1 MGHMYFVR
9 HGQTV
14 WNVENKICGSTDI
27 DLTEK
32 GHEQAVETGKKIL
45 SENIK
50 ADIILYSPLMRAE
63 KTAKH
68 ISEITGIP
76 AKAESLFKEFLM
88 PQMQAIKVAQ
98 NQNCLILQMDLVS
111 SSYRTNI
118 HEFIVTHFLLEN
130 LFEVCKVLL
139 FFLKWLPISLGKKQL
154 TL

>member
-1 MGHMYFVR
+1 MIFTVGSIKIVFRKTARRTLMGHMYFVR

-76 AKAESLFKEFLM
+76 AKAE
-88 PQMQAIKVAQ
+88 P
-98 NQNCLILQMDLVS
+98 
-111 SSYRTNI
+111 R
-118 HEFIVTHFLLEN
+118 
-130 LFEVCKVLL
+130 
-139 FFLKWLPISLGKKQL
+139 L
-154 TL
+154 TEQKLWKI

>member
-45 SENIK
+45 SGNIK

-68 ISEITGIP
+68 ISGNHGNSCKSRAEI
-76 AKAESLFKEFLM
+76 
-88 PQMQAIKVAQ
+88 
-98 NQNCLILQMDLVS
+98 N
-111 SSYRTNI
+111 RTKLWKI
-118 HEFIVTHFLLEN
+118 
-130 LFEVCKVLL
+130 
-139 FFLKWLPISLGKKQL
+139 
-154 TL
+154 

>member
-50 ADIILYSPLMRAE
+50 ADIILYSPLMSRKNRKAHFGNHGNSCKSRAE
-63 KTAKH
+63 
-68 ISEITGIP
+68 I
-76 AKAESLFKEFLM
+76 
-88 PQMQAIKVAQ
+88 
-98 NQNCLILQMDLVS
+98 D
-111 SSYRTNI
+111 RTKLWKI
-118 HEFIVTHFLLEN
+118 
-130 LFEVCKVLL
+130 
-139 FFLKWLPISLGKKQL
+139 
-154 TL
+154 

>member
-45 SENIK
+45 LENIK

-76 AKAESLFKEFLM
+76 AKAEPRLTEQNFGKYEGTPRNGEEFRIAKRDFVRLYDSGETM
-88 PQMQAIKVAQ
+88 LHLTQ
-98 NQNCLILQMDLVS
+98 NI
-111 SSYRTNI
+111 
-118 HEFIVTHFLLEN
+118 
-130 LFEVCKVLL
+130 
-139 FFLKWLPISLGKKQL
+139 FFLFVNVKAIGPKCNIC
-154 TL
+154 

>member
-50 ADIILYSPLMRAE
+50 ADMKLKGL
-63 KTAKH
+63 K
-68 ISEITGIP
+68 G
-76 AKAESLFKEFLM
+76 KEYIFSIG
-88 PQMQAIKVAQ
+88 QWSNYIKY
-98 NQNCLILQMDLVS
+98 LK
-111 SSYRTNI
+111 
-118 HEFIVTHFLLEN
+118 EN
-130 LFEVCKVLL
+130 L
-139 FFLKWLPISLGKKQL
+139 
-154 TL
+154 

>member
-50 ADIILYSPLMRAE
+50 ADIILYSPLMRARQE
-63 KTAKH
+63 TAKSFALPKE
-68 ISEITGIP
+68 ISSAVMT
-76 AKAESLFKEFLM
+76 AESLCCTLHKEFTICLM
-88 PQMQAIKVAQ
+88 M
-98 NQNCLILQMDLVS
+98 
-111 SSYRTNI
+111 
-118 HEFIVTHFLLEN
+118 
-130 LFEVCKVLL
+130 
-139 FFLKWLPISLGKKQL
+139 
-154 TL
+154 

>member
-50 ADIILYSPLMRAE
+50 ADMKLKGLRGKEYIYSIGE
-63 KTAKH
+63 WDNY
-68 ISEITGIP
+68 
-76 AKAESLFKEFLM
+76 
-88 PQMQAIKVAQ
+88 IK
-98 NQNCLILQMDLVS
+98 
-111 SSYRTNI
+111 
-118 HEFIVTHFLLEN
+118 
-130 LFEVCKVLL
+130 
-139 FFLKWLPISLGKKQL
+139 FLKENI
-154 TL
+154 